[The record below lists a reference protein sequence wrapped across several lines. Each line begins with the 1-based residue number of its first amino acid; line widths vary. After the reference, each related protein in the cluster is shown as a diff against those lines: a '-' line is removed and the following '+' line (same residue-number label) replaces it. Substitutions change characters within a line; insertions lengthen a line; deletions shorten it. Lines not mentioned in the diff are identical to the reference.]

1 MHSLVALDYSPRRLK
16 LTKPLLGFHA
26 SFDPGLFA
34 ASVPVVDVL
43 EFRKVD
49 YFEVVTKNNGE
60 GEQDEEKRDARLE
73 IDQDTQQLRIVDEK
87 NGASKATYVEP
98 LSWFFTTW
106 GPILRRGLLMVWTD
120 GSINRYS
127 RSQL

>member
-1 MHSLVALDYSPRRLK
+1 M
-16 LTKPLLGFHA
+16 
-26 SFDPGLFA
+26 
-34 ASVPVVDVL
+34 L